1 MGWKGVLGFEYGVV
15 QAPLGPDI
23 SGPELVAAVA
33 NAGAIGFLRAPDWE
47 TPDYL
52 RGLIKKT
59 RTLTDK
65 PFGVA
70 VILAF
75 PHEENMK
82 AILAEKVA
90 VLQVSW
96 GDVREELVHEAHC
109 AGVKVV
115 PQVGSFEEARK
126 AIDVGV
132 DAIIVQGR
140 EAGGHVIGQ
149 DGLISLLPRVVDL
162 VGDRDIP
169 VIAAGGIV
177 DERGYVAAL
186 ALGAQ
191 GICLG
196 TRFVATEESYAHPIY
211 KRKLLELDETEY
223 TNVFGRARWP
233 GAPQRVLETPF
244 FKDWKSL
251 PSHESEINQPL
262 IGHSTINGMEKDIR
276 RFSGTVPNR
285 TTTGDIESMVL
296 YAGEGVGL
304 IKEILPAAEVVQRLV
319 EGAQLLI
326 HQQFGGLKSKDEVA

>member
-196 TRFVATEESYAHPIY
+196 TRFVATEESHAHPIY

-251 PSHESEINQPL
+251 PAHESEINQPL

-304 IKEILPAAEVVQRLV
+304 IKEILPAAEVVKRLV